1 MKNLFLVRIV
11 VHFTKSK
18 VRNRRFKNIWIF
30 FSYVFVLSNFYR
42 TFILIFLQ
50 MIRLYFSIIVSRFW
64 KFSSHRSRYLSSI
77 HSIDIFITFA
87 FLLFLPSQPLCLA
100 CFHPLPFIS
109 RSKTVRNDDRLLL
122 PLIDP
127 LTHKFK
133 LPPFLLKRSIRF

>member
-1 MKNLFLVRIV
+1 
-11 VHFTKSK
+11 
-18 VRNRRFKNIWIF
+18 
-30 FSYVFVLSNFYR
+30 
-42 TFILIFLQ
+42 
-50 MIRLYFSIIVSRFW
+50 MIRLYFSVIVSRFLRI
-64 KFSSHRSRYLSSI
+64 FVTSFTLSI
-77 HSIDIFITFA
+77 HFIYIPSFITLA

-133 LPPFLLKRSIRF
+133 LPPFLLKRSSRFQLFVSPRQNFLTNPVFSRFISI